1 MGFFSFKSNVL
12 KNNPLQYYDPKM
24 VRGLKI
30 FLVVHMVPQYTLR
43 TFDIPFHYIYAQE
56 KLGQA
61 DFNKFPL
68 LKEKLIQQAGHRLQ

>member
-1 MGFFSFKSNVL
+1 
-12 KNNPLQYYDPKM
+12 M
-24 VRGLKI
+24 VKGVNMS
-30 FLVVHMVPQYTLR
+30 FLVDMVSQYRLR
-43 TFDIPFHYIYAQE
+43 TCDIPFNYIYAQE